1 MATTRLEFRILG
13 PLAVRVDGDSV
24 PIGGPKQRSLLAL
37 LLLSA
42 NRVVS
47 RDRLIE
53 ELFPDQGP
61 DSADHALRNQVSRL
75 RKVLAPAAV
84 DEPRVVARAPG
95 YLLRVE
101 PGELDLD
108 QFESLVVAAR
118 QSLAADDHAAAAE
131 ALHAAEHLWRGRPLA
146 DLEFE
151 PFTRVEVER
160 LEELRLAAVEERI
173 EAELALG
180 RQLALVPELEALG
193 AEHPYRERF
202 RAQLMLAL
210 YRSGRQA
217 EGLEVYRQ
225 TRAFLN
231 EELGLEPGAEL
242 QELERGILVQDPALN
257 GDGNGRAGA
266 IAPRL
271 DVCPFK
277 GLAPFEA
284 EDAEFFFGR
293 ERLVDELVGRLEDAP
308 LLAIVGAS
316 GSGKSSLLRAGL
328 LPALEWERRVVRPG
342 EQSAPDLIGTL
353 EQVPAGERLVLA
365 VDQFEELFSESVA
378 EDERRAFVDALVEAA
393 WDPDRRALIAIAL
406 RADFFGRLAPY
417 VELADLVGPNH
428 VLLGPMSTGELRRA
442 IEGPAARTGLQVE
455 PALVDALVDDVA
467 GEPGG
472 LPLLS
477 TALLDLWGERDGG
490 SLTLASYERTGGVSG
505 AVGRHAEA
513 AFQSLDEKEQEA
525 ARRILLRLV
534 AGGDREALTRRRVTR
549 TELDADQDRLV
560 ARVLDGLVERRLLV
574 ADNGSVELVHE
585 ALLERWPRLAGWLEE
600 DAQGRTLH
608 RRLTEAAEGWKA
620 ADRDSGELFR
630 GARLAATLEW
640 ADAAGDGAGLN
651 RLERDFLKESHTA
664 STRATR
670 RLRALLAV
678 AVVLLVAALAA
689 GEVALASRGSARH
702 QATAAIAERL
712 GAQALVDPSLD
723 RSFLLARQGVNLDD
737 STATRSNL
745 LAALLRGPAA
755 IGVAREGSAKLLDEA
770 LSPDGRILAVRGDD
784 GKVVLF
790 EARTLRRIRT
800 AWDGSNQVGLFGAVQ
815 APLHALAFS
824 PDGRTLAVGG
834 SGGIAATVDFVGVR
848 SRSDRPATTV
858 GHAIAADVAFAP
870 GGRMLATGEPVNG
883 TSHPPA
889 AVIVLRDVRTGD
901 VRAQSRR
908 IPAGRL
914 IGYTRGGS
922 LLVASGARRSLLL
935 DARTLRPE
943 RTFAVGGA
951 GAISPTSNQAAF
963 GHADGTVTVVDLR
976 SGART
981 TFSGRATGS
990 IEAVAFSPDGRTLA
1004 TADDDGTVA
1013 VWNVGAGALI
1023 ETLEGHSAAVQAVV
1037 FSPDGRTLFTAGY
1050 DGSVIAL
1057 DVGGARRL
1065 GQPFRYSSH
1074 LVGFPTG
1081 ASAISRSGSV
1091 FAVSP
1096 QPDRVVLWRAATR
1109 TPLTPALRGPVGD
1122 VSGFAFSPDGTLLA
1136 AAGSRGTVVWDT
1148 TTKTVVRSV
1157 PARHGASAVVF
1168 TPNGDLLAIGRGD
1181 GIDTLL
1187 DLRTGRQ
1194 TGRLAAQGSV
1204 TGLDVSQDGKLL
1216 ASASLTGITTIWDVA
1231 RQRKVAELAS
1241 PSTVAAFAVR
1251 FSPDGKLVAVGDSSG
1266 RVVFWDARSGRR
1278 VGSPI
1283 VVNGNDVGSVAF
1295 DPHGRTLVTSSGDGK
1310 LRLWDVATRT
1320 LIGPALPGSTGG
1332 GQVNFFQNG
1341 KHVLAVFRA
1350 GTGIV
1355 WNVDAAAW
1363 KARACSVAGRNLTH
1377 AEWTSFLGR
1386 RGYRKVC
1393 P

>member
-1 MATTRLEFRILG
+1 MATIRLEFRILG
-13 PLAVRVDGDSV
+13 PLAVRVDGESV
-24 PIGGPKQRSLLAL
+24 AIGGPKQRALLAL

-53 ELFPDQGP
+53 ELFPDQSP

-108 QFESLVVAAR
+108 QFERLVDAGR
-118 QSLAADDHAAAAE
+118 ESLAEGDQAAAAGS
-131 ALHAAEHLWRGRPLA
+131 LRAAQDLWQGRPLA

-173 EAELALG
+173 DAELALG
-180 RQLALVPELEALG
+180 RQLLLVHELEALG

-210 YRSGRQA
+210 YRTGRQA

-225 TRAFLN
+225 TRALLN
-231 EELGLEPGAEL
+231 DELGLEPGIEL
-242 QELERGILVQDPALN
+242 QELERGILTQDPALDQD
-257 GDGNGRAGA
+257 GDGRVG
-266 IAPRL
+266 IVAPRL

-284 EDAEFFFGR
+284 EDGEFFFGR

-308 LLAIVGAS
+308 LLAIVGPS

-328 LPALEWERRVVRPG
+328 LPSLEWESRVVRPG
-342 EQSAPDLIGTL
+342 EQSASDLIGTL
-353 EQVPAGERLVLA
+353 GQVSASERLVLA
-365 VDQFEELFSESVA
+365 VDQFEELFSTSLVEK
-378 EDERRAFVDALVEAA
+378 ERRAFVDALVEAA
-393 WDPDRRALIAIAL
+393 WDPDRPALIVIAL
-406 RADFFGRLAPY
+406 RADFFARLAPY

-455 PALVDALVDDVA
+455 PALVDALVDEVA

-513 AFQSLDEKEQEA
+513 AFRSLDEKEQKA

-534 AGGDREALTRRRVTR
+534 AGGDGEALTRRRVTR
-549 TELDADQDRLV
+549 AELDADRDAVV

-574 ADNGSVELVHE
+574 ADDGSVELVHE

-608 RRLTEAAEGWKA
+608 RRLTQAAEAWGA
-620 ADRDSGELFR
+620 SNRDSGELFR

-640 ADAAGDGAGLN
+640 ADAAGEDAGLN
-651 RLERDFLKESHTA
+651 RLERDFLKESRTA
-664 STRATR
+664 STRANR

-702 QATAAIAERL
+702 QATDATAERL
-712 GAQALVDPSLD
+712 GAQALVDPGLD
-723 RSFLLARQGVNLDD
+723 RSFLLAREGVNLDD

-745 LAALLRGPAA
+745 LAALLRSPAA
-755 IGVAREGSAKLLDEA
+755 IGVTREGSDRLLDEA
-770 LSPDGRILAVRGDD
+770 LSPDGRILAIRGDD

-790 EARTLRRIRT
+790 DARTLRRIRT
-800 AWDGSNQVGLFGAVQ
+800 AFEGSNQVGLVGAVQ
-815 APLHALAFS
+815 GPLHGLAFS

-834 SGGIAATVDFVGVR
+834 SNGNAATVDLVGVR
-848 SRSDRPATTV
+848 GSSDTPEAPI
-858 GHAIAADVAFAP
+858 GDFIAADVAFAP
-870 GGRMLATGEPVNG
+870 DGHTLATGEPVNG

-889 AVIVLRDVRTGD
+889 AVIVLRDVLTGE
-901 VRAQSRR
+901 VRAQSRP

-922 LLVASGARRSLLL
+922 LLVASGAGRSLLL
-935 DARTLRPE
+935 DARTLRHE

-951 GAISPTSNQAAF
+951 GALSPASDEAAF
-963 GHADGTVTVVDLR
+963 GHADGTVTLVDLG
-976 SGART
+976 SGRRT

-990 IEAVAFSPDGRTLA
+990 IEATAFSRNGRTLA
-1004 TADDDGTVA
+1004 TADDDGSVA
-1013 VWNVGAGALI
+1013 VWNARAAALT
-1023 ETLEGHSAAVQAVV
+1023 ETLGGHSAPVRAVV
-1037 FSPDGRTLFTAGY
+1037 FSRDGQTLLTAGY
-1050 DGSVIAL
+1050 DGSVIAF
-1057 DVGGARRL
+1057 DVSGARRL
-1065 GQPFRYSSH
+1065 GQPFRYFSH
-1074 LVGFPTG
+1074 LIGFASG
-1081 ASAISRSGSV
+1081 ASAVSPDGSL

-1096 QPDRVVLWRAATR
+1096 GPGYVSFWRTATR
-1109 TPLTPALRGPVGD
+1109 TPLTKALRGPVGD
-1122 VSGFAFSPDGTLLA
+1122 VGGLAFSRDGRLLA
-1136 AAGSRGTVVWDT
+1136 ASGSRGTVVWDRT
-1148 TTKTVVRSV
+1148 TNKVIRFV
-1157 PARHGASAVVF
+1157 PAQHGAAGAVF
-1168 TPNGDLLAIGRGD
+1168 SPDDHLLAIGGAD
-1181 GIDTLL
+1181 GIDRLV

-1194 TGRLAAQGSV
+1194 SGQLAAQGSV
-1204 TGLDVSQDGKLL
+1204 DDIDYSPDGKLL
-1216 ASASLTGITTIWDVA
+1216 ASASLTGITTIWDVG

-1241 PSTVAAFAVR
+1241 PSTIAAYAVR
-1251 FSPDGKLVAVGDSSG
+1251 FSPDGRLVAVGDSSG
-1266 RVVFWDARSGRR
+1266 RVVFWDPRSGRK
-1278 VGSPI
+1278 VGEPI
-1283 VVNGNDVGSVAF
+1283 VSHADDVDSIAF
-1295 DPHGRTLVTSSGDGK
+1295 DPHGGTLVTSNGDGK
-1310 LRLWDVATRT
+1310 LRLWDVATRK
-1320 LIGPALPGSTGG
+1320 LIGSALPGSNGG
-1332 GQVNFFQNG
+1332 GKVSFFPHG
-1341 KHVLAVFRA
+1341 KRVLAVFPD

-1355 WNVDAAAW
+1355 WNVDAGTW
-1363 KARACSVAGRNLTH
+1363 KARACSVAGRNLTR

-1386 RGYRKVC
+1386 RAYRRVC